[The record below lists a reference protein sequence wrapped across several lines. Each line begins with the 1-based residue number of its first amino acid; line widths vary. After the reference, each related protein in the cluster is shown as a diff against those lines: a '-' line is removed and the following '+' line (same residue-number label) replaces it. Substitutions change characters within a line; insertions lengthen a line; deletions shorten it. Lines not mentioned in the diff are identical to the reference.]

1 MEPINEKDLLE
12 SVEKAAFEGAKAG
25 AKEGRKTSIVAKAG
39 GKLASK
45 ILAVLLVIVVAMALF
60 PKINVMYK
68 IKQELGFDKNV
79 SGYDLTLDNNGIFG
93 YTAADFAEVVL
104 GDASKLKKIE
114 VYEREVTDVATITD
128 AGLLKIKLFSKS
140 QEIKYS
146 GVATYVVDMSYLGKN
161 SFSVDEREHVVTMKI
176 PHAELKDLNVK
187 KVEIA
192 EVKKGTLAF
201 GKIKLSAEDSD
212 KVDKE
217 VEKKM
222 LKKLE
227 NENEAEK
234 ADEFAQTVIWDM
246 FYPQIAKVSP
256 GYSLEIEF
264 K

>member
-1 MEPINEKDLLE
+1 MEPICEKDFLE

-45 ILAVLLVIVVAMALF
+45 ILAVLLIVAVAMALF
-60 PKINVMYK
+60 PKINVLYK

-79 SGYDLTLDNNGIFG
+79 NGYDLTIDNNGMFG

-114 VYEREVTDVATITD
+114 VYEREVSDIATITN

-140 QEIKYS
+140 QEIKYG

-161 SFSVDEREHVVTMKI
+161 SFSVDEREHIVTMKI

-192 EVKKGTLAF
+192 EVKKGALAF

-217 VEKKM
+217 IEKKM

-227 NENEAEK
+227 DENEAEK
-234 ADEFAQTVIWDM
+234 ADEFAQTVIWEI
-246 FYPQIAKVSP
+246 FYPMITKVSP
-256 GYSLEIEF
+256 GYTLEIEF

>member
-1 MEPINEKDLLE
+1 MITVSTTGMVVSLKTDLRFPIP
-12 SVEKAAFEGAKAG
+12 GQQG
-25 AKEGRKTSIVAKAG
+25 HGGRI
-39 GKLASK
+39 
-45 ILAVLLVIVVAMALF
+45 I
-60 PKINVMYK
+60 
-68 IKQELGFDKNV
+68 Q
-79 SGYDLTLDNNGIFG
+79 
-93 YTAADFAEVVL
+93 
-104 GDASKLKKIE
+104 
-114 VYEREVTDVATITD
+114 
-128 AGLLKIKLFSKS
+128 
-140 QEIKYS
+140 
-146 GVATYVVDMSYLGKN
+146 N

-212 KVDKE
+212 KVDNE

-227 NENEAEK
+227 DENEAEK
-234 ADEFAQTVIWDM
+234 ADEFAKTVVWET
-246 FYPQIAKVSP
+246 FYPMIAKVSP